1 MQVVHCIE
9 NGLPLL
15 IEGLPEE
22 IDAVLE
28 PVIQKKVRN
37 HGGSNPDAHT
47 WGAREVH
54 MGCMKGC
61 PETVGAS
68 AAVSRL

>member
-1 MQVVHCIE
+1 MVHCIE

-54 MGCMKGC
+54 MGCM
-61 PETVGAS
+61 
-68 AAVSRL
+68 